1 MTANKVPGVR
11 AAACYSVA
19 VARNSRE
26 HNGANVL
33 SLGSKTISSDE
44 MREIVRAWLGSEMTE
59 ERHRKRVAKITSIE
73 RQYSDKASLSTR

>member
-26 HNGANVL
+26 HNDANVL
-33 SLGSKTISSDE
+33 TLGSKTITSPE
-44 MREIVRAWLGSEMTE
+44 MREIVRAWLGTEMSE
-59 ERHRKRVAKITSIE
+59 ERHRKRVGKIDAIE
-73 RQYSDKASLSTR
+73 RQYLRK

>member
-26 HNGANVL
+26 HNDANVL
-33 SLGSKTISSDE
+33 TLGSKTISSSE
-44 MREIVRAWLGSEMTE
+44 MREIVRAWLSTEIKE

-73 RQYSDKASLSTR
+73 RQYTEP